1 MRTLVLGLGNPLL
14 RDDSV
19 GLRVA
24 RALKPALQGSPDI
37 DLDEEYRG
45 GLRLMER
52 MIGYERVIIIDAM
65 RSGIAPGSLRR
76 LAPGDMPTQHT
87 ASSHDVTLSTALEVG
102 RQAGAHVP
110 RPEDITVI
118 AIEVADVDT
127 FGETLSPEVEAA
139 IPLAVQAVL
148 EALQRHPAQHGH

>member
-1 MRTLVLGLGNPLL
+1 MRILVLGLGNPLL

-24 RALKPALQGSPDI
+24 RALKPALQERADI
-37 DLDEEYRG
+37 EVDEEYRG

-52 MIGYERVIIIDAM
+52 MIGYDRVLIVDAM
-65 RSGIAPGSLRR
+65 RTGAAPGSLRR
-76 LAPGDMPTQHT
+76 LTLGDMPTQHT

-102 RQAGAHVP
+102 RKAGAQVP
-110 RPEDITVI
+110 RPEDIQLI
-118 AIEVADVDT
+118 GIEVRDVET

-139 IPLAVQAVL
+139 IPSGVLAVL
-148 EALQRHPAQHGH
+148 GALKRLT